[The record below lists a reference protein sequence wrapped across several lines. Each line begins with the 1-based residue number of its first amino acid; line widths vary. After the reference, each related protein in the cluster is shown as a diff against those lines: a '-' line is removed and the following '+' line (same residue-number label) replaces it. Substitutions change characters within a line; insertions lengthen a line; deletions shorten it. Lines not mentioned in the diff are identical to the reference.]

1 MNRLLMC
8 FNRPFYRYG
17 GHIEFIRFKEYYGMP
32 RGHSLGIYPRFSGKK
47 RASIY
52 ISWEK
57 GDHYYIQTWH
67 DNLFF
72 RLQSFSRK
80 TLKKLAQKARVN
92 TDASILDH
100 PHVPMGIPEYSLNP
114 VNSIRLPYW

>member
-1 MNRLLMC
+1 
-8 FNRPFYRYG
+8 
-17 GHIEFIRFKEYYGMP
+17 MP
-32 RGHSLGIYPRFSGKK
+32 REHSLGIYACFSGKK

-57 GDHYYIQTWH
+57 GEHYYIQTWH
-67 DNLFF
+67 DNLLF

-80 TLKKLAQKARVN
+80 TLKKLAQKACVN

-100 PHVPMGIPEYSLNP
+100 PHVPMGIP
-114 VNSIRLPYW
+114 